1 MRQDARWEFTL
12 QVTSC
17 VFREFN
23 HVILQMFPSDK
34 ELIRQVTINSSL
46 VLQGE
51 FDFYP
56 LSNTTLLLVED
67 LQATANDFLTC
78 VT

>member
-1 MRQDARWEFTL
+1 MQDGNFPF

-23 HVILQMFPSDK
+23 HVILQIFPSDK

-46 VLQGE
+46 VLQGA

-56 LSNTTLLLVED
+56 LSNTTLLLVENRYFESP
-67 LQATANDFLTC
+67 NDFLTC